1 MAANPS
7 SVAEWL
13 VLARRGDDAARNQ
26 LFAACR
32 SYVGL
37 RARIQM
43 EKRLQGK
50 VDASDLVQQSM
61 LDAHRGFEEFS
72 GTTPDEWFAWL
83 NRVVARNA
91 VDLVRH
97 YIVAERRAIG
107 REHSLQGNGSADSDA
122 AMPHEPAAAAQTPS
136 QVVMQWERQLE
147 LAAAIE
153 RLPADYREV
162 VVMRN
167 ILQLPFE
174 EVARRLGR
182 TTGAAQM
189 LWMRAVEK
197 LRGEMRGASMESR
210 P

>member
-1 MAANPS
+1 VAVNPS
-7 SVAEWL
+7 DVAQWL
-13 VLARRGDDAARNQ
+13 ELAKDGDDAARNR

-37 RARIQM
+37 RARVQM

-61 LDAHRGFEEFS
+61 LDAHRGFEDFS
-72 GTTPDEWFAWL
+72 GTTPEEWFAWL

-97 YIVAERRAIG
+97 YVVAERRAIG
-107 REHSLQGNGSADSDA
+107 REYSLQGNGAGESGSAFQ
-122 AMPHEPAAAAQTPS
+122 HEPAAAAQTPS

-147 LAAAIE
+147 LAMAIE
-153 RLPADYREV
+153 KLPADYREV

-197 LRGEMRGASMESR
+197 LRSEFSAASPESLS
-210 P
+210 

>member
-1 MAANPS
+1 MTANPS
-7 SVAEWL
+7 SVAHWL
-13 VLARRGDDAARNQ
+13 ALARRGDDLARNQ

-37 RARIQM
+37 RARVQM

-72 GTTPDEWFAWL
+72 GTTPEEWFAWL

-107 REHSLQGNGSADSDA
+107 REHSLQGAGAADSEVLQ
-122 AMPHEPAAAAQTPS
+122 HEPAADGKSPS

-197 LRGEMRGASMESR
+197 LRCEMGPSPESL

>member
-1 MAANPS
+1 MTANPS
-7 SVAEWL
+7 SVAHWL
-13 VLARRGDDAARNQ
+13 ALARRGDDLARNQ

-37 RARIQM
+37 RARVQM

-72 GTTPDEWFAWL
+72 GTTPEEWFAWL

-107 REHSLQGNGSADSDA
+107 REYSLQGAGAADSEVLQ
-122 AMPHEPAAAAQTPS
+122 HEPAADGKSPS

-197 LRGEMRGASMESR
+197 LRCEMGPSPESL